1 VDGKPSPGESGIEIP
16 RDGQPS
22 MGTHPLSGYRV
33 VDLSSGIGG
42 GYCTKL
48 LVDAG
53 ATVVKLEPPEGDALR
68 RWTASG
74 HALAVHEDGALFQYL
89 SAGKRSAAID
99 PDDAAGIAR
108 ARAVVATADAVVWS
122 PGSRLAEHP
131 DLTPAALRAAFP
143 GAAVTAITPFGLTGP
158 WAGRPSSDLILQALA
173 GGPAIRGLP
182 QHPPISCG
190 GQPSEW
196 VAGTY
201 AALGTLAARYRALRS
216 GTGELLDV
224 SMLESL
230 LLSQDLHP
238 VAYFSVAGRP
248 WRDGKS
254 PNIPGIEPT
263 ADGYIGLAVVT
274 AQMWHDFCVLVD
286 RPDWA
291 ADESL
296 YLYRARWA
304 RWAELVAAIRE
315 ATRAHTTV
323 ELMERATRLRLPVAP
338 IGNGATVPHFDH
350 FAERGDFV
358 RNPTGGF
365 LQPVVPYRLSA
376 GAAPRPF
383 GPSPRLG
390 ELDLNHPTEGSI
402 WSDRETNPAP
412 TPATARVGTEAS
424 DTSLPFRGLRVLEF
438 TAFWAG
444 PLAGQF
450 FAMLGAEVIH
460 VESPAHIDGLRGRT
474 LRAVGDDLW
483 WEWAPQF
490 MGPNTN
496 KRGLTLDLQTE
507 AGREIARRL
516 VSCCDVV
523 LDNFSPRV
531 LEQWGLNYES
541 LSKERSDLIMVRMPA
556 FGLTGPWRD
565 RIGFAY
571 TMEQVS
577 GLAWVTGEPD
587 EPPLTPNG
595 ICDVVA
601 GAHAAFAALLGLEHR
616 RRTGKG
622 MFIETPMV
630 GSALNIAAEQVV
642 EYSAYSRLLQRT
654 GNRGPAA
661 APQNIYLSPGTDE
674 HGHRDRWVAIAVCT
688 DAQWVA
694 LRGVL
699 GDPEW
704 AGDERLMTAAG
715 RRTAHDMIDTELS
728 AWCATR
734 SASEVAE
741 LLCAAGVPAAAVV
754 FPYETR
760 LNPQLQ
766 ARGFFEQLAHPVTG
780 PVLHEGYP
788 VRFSGGPDRFHRSP
802 APMLGQHNREILS
815 SLLAMTE
822 SEIAALE
829 ANGVIGT
836 RPVGQH
842 RAR

>member
-1 VDGKPSPGESGIEIP
+1 MNGSQRPGKRGSGAPHGEQLST
-16 RDGQPS
+16 
-22 MGTHPLSGYRV
+22 GTPPLSGYRV

-42 GYCTKL
+42 AYCTKL

-74 HALAVHEDGALFQYL
+74 HELAEHEDGALFQFL
-89 SAGKRSAAID
+89 SAGKRSATID
-99 PDDAAGIAR
+99 PNNPADIAR
-108 ARAVVATADAVVWS
+108 AHAVLVEADAVVWS
-122 PGSRLAEHP
+122 PGSRLAEHHE
-131 DLTPAALRAAFP
+131 LTPSALRAAVP
-143 GAAVTAITPFGLTGP
+143 EAVVTAITPFGLTGP
-158 WAGRPSSDLILQALA
+158 WAGRPSSDLVLQALT

-182 QHPPISCG
+182 GHPPVSSG

-196 VAGTY
+196 VAGAY
-201 AALGTLAARYRALRS
+201 AALGTLAARYRALTS

-224 SMLESL
+224 SMLEAL
-230 LLSQDLHP
+230 LLTQDLHP

-263 ADGYIGLAVVT
+263 ADGYIGLAAVT
-274 AQMWHDFCVLVD
+274 AQMWHDFCVLID

-296 YLYRARWA
+296 YLYKARWA

-315 ATRAHTTV
+315 ATRVHTSA
-323 ELMERATRLRLPVAP
+323 ELMERATNLRLPVAP
-338 IGNGATVPHFDH
+338 IGNGATVPYFDH

-365 LQPVVPYRLSA
+365 LQPVVPYRLSG
-376 GAAPRPF
+376 GAASRPF

-390 ELDLNHPTEGSI
+390 ELALDQPSARSI
-402 WSDRETNPAP
+402 WPDREVATVPTAAGAGVTPGAP
-412 TPATARVGTEAS
+412 
-424 DTSLPFRGLRVLEF
+424 DNSLPFRGLRVLEF

-444 PLAGQF
+444 PLAGHF
-450 FAMLGAEVIH
+450 FAMLGADVIH
-460 VESPAHIDGLRGRT
+460 VESLAHIDGLRGRT
-474 LRAVGDDLW
+474 LRAVGDDMW

-496 KRGLTLDLQTE
+496 KRGLTLDMRRDG
-507 AGREIARRL
+507 GREIARRL
-516 VSCCDVV
+516 VSRCDVV

-531 LEQWGLNYES
+531 LEQWGLTYDS
-541 LSKERSDLIMVRMPA
+541 LRRERSDLVMVRMPA

-565 RIGFAY
+565 RVGFAY

-601 GAHAAFAALLGLEHR
+601 GAQAAFATLLGLEHR

-622 MFIETPMV
+622 MLIEMPMV
-630 GSALNIAAEQVV
+630 GSALNIAAEQVI
-642 EYSAYSRLLQRT
+642 ERSAYGILLQRM
-654 GNRGPAA
+654 GNRSPAA
-661 APQNIYLSPGTDE
+661 APQNIYRCAGIDTAGRGE
-674 HGHRDRWVAIAVCT
+674 RWVAIAVSN

-694 LRGVL
+694 LRRAF
-699 GDPEW
+699 GDPAW
-704 AGDERLMTAAG
+704 TRDERLTTAGG
-715 RRTAHDMIDTELS
+715 RHAAHDIIDAELA
-728 AWCATR
+728 AWCASR
-734 SASEVAE
+734 SASEVGE

-754 FPYETR
+754 LPHETR

-766 ARGFFEQLAHPVTG
+766 ARGFFERLTHPVTG
-780 PVLHEGYP
+780 PVLHEGHP
-788 VRFSGGPDRFHRSP
+788 VRFSGGPDRFHRTP
-802 APMLGQHNREILS
+802 APTLGQHNREILS
-815 SLLAMTE
+815 SLLSMTE

-829 ANGVIGT
+829 ADGIIGT
-836 RPVGQH
+836 RPVGQY

>member
-1 VDGKPSPGESGIEIP
+1 
-16 RDGQPS
+16 
-22 MGTHPLSGYRV
+22 LSGYRV
-33 VDLSSGIGG
+33 VDLSSGIAG

-74 HALAVHEDGALFQYL
+74 YALAEHEDGALFQFL
-89 SAGKRSAAID
+89 SAGKRSASID
-99 PDDAAGIAR
+99 PDDPAGIAR
-108 ARAVVATADAVVWS
+108 GRAVLSAVDAVVWS

-131 DLTPAALRAAFP
+131 DLTPAALRAALP
-143 GAAVTAITPFGLTGP
+143 GAVVTAITPFGLTGP
-158 WAGRPSSDLILQALA
+158 WAGRPSSDLVLQALA
-173 GGPAIRGLP
+173 GGPAIRGFP

-196 VAGTY
+196 VTGTY
-201 AALGTLAARYRALRS
+201 AALGTLAARYRALTS
-216 GTGELLDV
+216 GTGELVDV
-224 SMLESL
+224 SMLEAL
-230 LLSQDLHP
+230 LLTQDLHP
-238 VAYFSVAGRP
+238 VAYFSVAGHP

-274 AQMWHDFCVLVD
+274 AQMWYDFCLLVD

-296 YLYRARWA
+296 YFYKARWA
-304 RWAELVAAIRE
+304 RWGELVAAIRE
-315 ATRAHTTV
+315 ATRAHTTA
-323 ELMERATRLRLPVAP
+323 ELTERATRLRLPVAP
-338 IGNGATVPHFDH
+338 IGNGATVPYFDH

-390 ELDLNHPTEGSI
+390 ELDLGQSATGPT
-402 WSDRETNPAP
+402 WPDRET
-412 TPATARVGTEAS
+412 TPSSTQAEAGEKAVPS
-424 DTSLPFRGLRVLEF
+424 DSSLPFRGLRVLEF

-444 PLAGQF
+444 PLVGHF
-450 FAMLGAEVIH
+450 FAMLGADVIH
-460 VESPAHIDGLRGRT
+460 VESPAHIDGLRGHT
-474 LRAVGDDLW
+474 LRTVGDDLW

-496 KRGLTLDLQTE
+496 KRSLTLDLQSET
-507 AGREIARRL
+507 GREIARRL
-516 VSCCDVV
+516 VSRCDVV

-541 LSKERSDLIMVRMPA
+541 LRRHRSDLVMVRMPA

-565 RIGFAY
+565 RVGFAY

-577 GLAWVTGEPD
+577 GLAWVTGEPE

-622 MFIETPMV
+622 MLIETPMV
-630 GSALNIAAEQVV
+630 GSALNIAAEQVI
-642 EYSAYSRLLQRT
+642 EHSAYGCLLQRT
-654 GNRGPAA
+654 GNRSPAA
-661 APQNIYLSPGTDE
+661 APQNLYLSADTDP
-674 HGHRDRWVAIAVCT
+674 HGRRDRWVAVAVCS

-699 GDPEW
+699 GDPAW
-704 AGDERLMTAAG
+704 AGDERLATAAG
-715 RRTAHDMIDTELS
+715 RRSAHDEIDAELA

-734 SASEVAE
+734 AAPEIAE

-754 FPYETR
+754 LPHETR

-766 ARGFFEQLAHPVTG
+766 ARRFFERLVHPVTG

-788 VRFSGGPDRFHRSP
+788 VCFSGGPDRFHRSP

-815 SLLAMTE
+815 LLLGMTYR
-822 SEIAALE
+822 EIAALE
-829 ANGVIGT
+829 ADGVIGT

>member
-1 VDGKPSPGESGIEIP
+1 VTEQTATGAP
-16 RDGQPS
+16 
-22 MGTHPLSGYRV
+22 PLSGYRV

-53 ATVVKLEPPEGDALR
+53 AAVVKLEPPEGDALR

-74 HALAVHEDGALFQYL
+74 RALAEREDGALFHFL
-89 SAGKRSAAID
+89 AAGKRSARID
-99 PDDAAGIAR
+99 PDDAADLAR
-108 ARAVVATADAVVWS
+108 AQAVIAAADAVVWG

-131 DLTPAALRAAFP
+131 GLSPAALRAAAP
-143 GAAVTAITPFGLTGP
+143 CAVVTAITPFGLSGP
-158 WAGRPSSDLILQALA
+158 WAGRPSSDLVLQALA
-173 GGPAIRGLP
+173 GGAAIRGLP
-182 QHPPISCG
+182 GRPPVSCG

-196 VAGTY
+196 VAGTF
-201 AALGTLAARYRALRS
+201 AALGMLAARHRALTS

-230 LLSQDLHP
+230 LLTQDLYP
-238 VAYFSVAGRP
+238 VTYFSVAGRP
-248 WRDGKS
+248 WRGEKS
-254 PNIPGIEPT
+254 PNIPGVEPT

-274 AQMWHDFCVLVD
+274 AQMWHDFCVLIE

-291 ADESL
+291 EDESL
-296 YLYRARWA
+296 YFYKGRWA
-304 RWAELVAAIRE
+304 RWAELLAAIRE
-315 ATRAHTTV
+315 ATRARTTA
-323 ELMERATRLRLPVAP
+323 ELLELATLLRLPVAP
-338 IGNGATVPHFDH
+338 IGNGANVPSFDH

-358 RNPTGGF
+358 RNPTGAF
-365 LQPVVPYRLSA
+365 LQPAVPYRLSA

-390 ELDLNHPTEGSI
+390 ELELGRPAAAI
-402 WSDRETNPAP
+402 WPEREAAPAP
-412 TPATARVGTEAS
+412 AAAGAGAGARAEAS
-424 DTSLPFRGLRVLEF
+424 DASLPLRGLRVLEF

-444 PLAGQF
+444 PLVGHF
-450 FAMLGAEVIH
+450 FAMLGADVIH
-460 VESPAHIDGLRGRT
+460 VESTAHIDGLRGHT
-474 LRAVGDDLW
+474 LRSVGDDLW
-483 WEWAPQF
+483 WEWSPLF

-496 KRGLTLDLQTE
+496 KRGLTLDLQRE
-507 AGREIARRL
+507 AGREIARKLASR
-516 VSCCDVV
+516 CDVV

-531 LEQWGLNYES
+531 LEQWGLDYES
-541 LSKERSDLIMVRMPA
+541 LSKGRSELVMVRMPA
-556 FGLTGPWRD
+556 FGLSGPWRD

-587 EPPLTPNG
+587 EPPMTPNG

-601 GAHAAFAALLGLEHR
+601 GAHATFATLLGLEHR

-630 GSALNIAAEQVV
+630 GSALNIAAEQVI
-642 EYSAYSRLLQRT
+642 EYSAYGSLLQRT

-661 APQNIYLSPGTDE
+661 APQNLYRSTDTDE
-674 HGHRDRWVAIAVCT
+674 RGERDRWVAIAVCS

-694 LRGVL
+694 LRSAL
-699 GDPEW
+699 GDPAW
-704 AGDERLMTAAG
+704 AGDPRLATAAG
-715 RRTAHDMIDTELS
+715 RRSAHDAIDAELA

-741 LLCAAGVPAAAVV
+741 ALCAAGVPAAAVV

-766 ARGFFEQLAHPVTG
+766 ARRFFEPLEHPVTG

-788 VRFSGGPDRFHRSP
+788 VRFSGGPSRFHRSP
-802 APMLGQHNREILS
+802 APRLGEHNREILS
-815 SLLAMTE
+815 SLLSLTE
-822 SEIAALE
+822 TEIAALE
-829 ANGVIGT
+829 ADGVIGT
-836 RPVGQH
+836 RPVGH
-842 RAR
+842 YRAR

>member
-1 VDGKPSPGESGIEIP
+1 VT
-16 RDGQPS
+16 QQTAT
-22 MGTHPLSGYRV
+22 GTPPLSGYRV

-48 LVDAG
+48 LADAG
-53 ATVVKLEPPEGDALR
+53 AAVVKLEPPEGDALR

-74 HALAVHEDGALFQYL
+74 HALAEREDGALFRFL
-89 SAGKRSAAID
+89 AAGKRSATID
-99 PDDAAGIAR
+99 PDDAAGLAR
-108 ARAVVATADAVVWS
+108 AQAVLAAADAVVWG

-131 DLTPAALRAAFP
+131 DLTPAALRAAVP
-143 GAAVTAITPFGLTGP
+143 GAVVTAITPFGLTGP
-158 WAGRPSSDLILQALA
+158 WAGRPSSDLVLQALA
-173 GGPAIRGLP
+173 GGAAIRGLP
-182 QHPPISCG
+182 GHPPVSCG

-196 VAGTY
+196 VAGTF
-201 AALGTLAARYRALRS
+201 AALGTLAARHRALTS

-230 LLSQDLHP
+230 LLTQDLYP
-238 VAYFSVAGRP
+238 VTYFSVAGRP
-248 WRDGKS
+248 WRGEKS
-254 PNIPGIEPT
+254 PSIPGVEPT

-274 AQMWHDFCVLVD
+274 AQMWHDFCVLID

-296 YLYRARWA
+296 YFYKGRWA
-304 RWAELVAAIRE
+304 RWAELLSAIRE
-315 ATRAHTTV
+315 ATRARTTA
-323 ELMERATRLRLPVAP
+323 ELLERATLLRLPVAP
-338 IGNGATVPHFDH
+338 IGNGANVPYFDH

-390 ELDLNHPTEGSI
+390 ELDLGRPAAGAI
-402 WSDRETNPAP
+402 WPDRETVSAP
-412 TPATARVGTEAS
+412 TAAGAGAGERAEAS
-424 DTSLPFRGLRVLEF
+424 DASLPFRGLRVLEF

-444 PLAGQF
+444 PLVGHF
-450 FAMLGAEVIH
+450 FAMLGADVIH
-460 VESPAHIDGLRGRT
+460 VESTAHIDGLRGHT

-483 WEWAPQF
+483 WEWSPLF

-496 KRGLTLDLQTE
+496 KRGLTLDLQSE

-516 VSCCDVV
+516 ASRCDVV

-531 LEQWGLNYES
+531 LEQWGLDYES
-541 LSKERSDLIMVRMPA
+541 LSKGRSDLVMVRMPA

-587 EPPLTPNG
+587 EPPTTPNG
-595 ICDVVA
+595 ICDVMA
-601 GAHAAFAALLGLEHR
+601 GTHATFAALLGLEHR

-630 GSALNIAAEQVV
+630 GSALNIAAEQVI
-642 EYSAYSRLLQRT
+642 EHSAYGCLLQRT

-661 APQNIYLSPGTDE
+661 APQNLYLSADTDE
-674 HGHRDRWVAIAVCT
+674 HGQRDRWVAIAVCS

-699 GDPEW
+699 GDPAW
-704 AGDERLMTAAG
+704 AGEERLATAAG
-715 RRTAHDMIDTELS
+715 RRSAHDRIDAELA

-734 SASEVAE
+734 SASEVSE
-741 LLCAAGVPAAAVV
+741 SLCAAEVPAAAVV

-766 ARGFFEQLAHPVTG
+766 ARRFFEPLVHPVTG

-788 VRFSGGPDRFHRSP
+788 VRFSGGPARFHRSP
-802 APMLGQHNREILS
+802 APRLGEHNREILS
-815 SLLAMTE
+815 SLLSMTE
-822 SEIAALE
+822 TEIAALE
-829 ANGVIGT
+829 ADGVIGT
-836 RPVGQH
+836 RPVGH
-842 RAR
+842 YRAR